1 MKNKITS
8 SHYGLTTFANTV
20 EENEVQ
26 ILMQKMDQE

>member
-1 MKNKITS
+1 MENKITS
-8 SHYGLTTFANTV
+8 SYNGLTTFANAV